1 MARSRFGRHWM
12 RVGKPLRCR
21 SADLWKTLCFQ
32 RQVDNGRLFKK
43 GEISKAIT
51 SGTVLVSGVGFL
63 VTVALYADEVHK

>member
-1 MARSRFGRHWM
+1 M
-12 RVGKPLRCR
+12 
-21 SADLWKTLCFQ
+21 
-32 RQVDNGRLFKK
+32 DNGRLFKK